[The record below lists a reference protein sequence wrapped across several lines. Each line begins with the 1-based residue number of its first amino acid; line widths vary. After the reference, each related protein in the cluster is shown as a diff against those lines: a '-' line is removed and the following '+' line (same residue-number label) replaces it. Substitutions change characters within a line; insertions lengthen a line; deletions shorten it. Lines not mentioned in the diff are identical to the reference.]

1 MANPLAE
8 LLSGRVSPARGA
20 LGPTVLPR
28 NQFSP
33 APHQVM
39 ESRTPYVSENIADLM
54 AKAIHGISGKPYEEA
69 LADSKMTVG
78 LVPGVNAGADTNEG
92 MGDIEQSDYASGAL
106 NLASAFSDAVPGGHA
121 AAGAVSSVLKPAILH
136 MVPNLFKRAALED
149 AARGVDPDSIWKQWG
164 WEKYRPAGWNGTTYR
179 DEQWITETPD
189 VGAKLRTDV
198 DTSGD
203 GVGKLPLRREQ
214 LTKTEVD
221 PAQLTLP
228 FYNQDLARTSPLY
241 RAPLTNEMWEMKPN
255 DYSSLSAYPKP
266 KVPDFVDHPAL
277 FNEPGLE
284 EIFSTPMFRPSGPL
298 MSGNTSAAGVFNIP
312 TSLNPKGSVVVK
324 TPGHDELGT
333 TIHEIQHKAQNMFD
347 MPGGFSPSAPGAAQ
361 MGRDVRDDVYATLSR
376 YEKAI
381 NQRTQDYWAAEDAW
395 LKTIPED
402 ARATAEAPEHIRLK
416 GFNRQWA
423 LDNPGLQMDLD
434 RKWQL
439 PKNMQDIG
447 DINSFDTN
455 YLGYH
460 AEGGETAARN
470 ATRRAK
476 MSLRDLNNT
485 RPELTEDV
493 PRFLQWD
500 NYYQRPPAVKPFKEP
515 EKP

>member
-1 MANPLAE
+1 VANPLAE

-28 NQFSP
+28 NQFTP

-39 ESRTPYVSENIADLM
+39 ENRDPYLSESIADLM
-54 AKAIHGISGKPYEEA
+54 AKAASGISGKPYGEA
-69 LADSKMTVG
+69 LRDSQSLVG

-92 MGDIEQSDYASGAL
+92 MGDIEQGDYASGAL

-149 AARGVDPDSIWKQWG
+149 AARGVNPDDIWKQWG
-164 WEKYRPAGWNGTTYR
+164 WEKYRPAGWNGANYR

-198 DTSGD
+198 DTSDD

-214 LTKTEVD
+214 LTKGEQPD
-221 PAQLTLP
+221 PDQPFLP
-228 FYNQDLARTSPLY
+228 FGVDFSPTKPLY

-255 DYSSLSAYPKP
+255 DYSSLHAYPKP

-298 MSGNTSAAGVFNIP
+298 MSGSTPAAGVFNIP
-312 TSLNPKGSVVVK
+312 TSLNPKGSVVARAG
-324 TPGHDELGT
+324 GHDELGT
-333 TIHEIQHKAQNMFD
+333 TIHEIGHKTQNMFD
-347 MPGGFSPSAPGAAQ
+347 MPGGFSPSSPGAAQ
-361 MGRDVRDDVYATLSR
+361 AGRNVRDDVYGALSR
-376 YEKAI
+376 HEAAI

-402 ARATAEAPEHIRLK
+402 MRATAETPEHIKLRN
-416 GFNRQWA
+416 FNKQWA
-423 LDNPGLQMDLD
+423 LDNPSMQNDIDKKYL
-434 RKWQL
+434 L
-439 PKNMQDIG
+439 PEGMRDYG
-447 DINSFDTN
+447 EINNWNSEG
-455 YLGYH
+455 LGYWT
-460 AEGGETAARN
+460 EGGETSARN
-470 ATRRAK
+470 MSTRAK

-500 NYYQRPPAVKPFKEP
+500 NYYQRPPPVKPFKAP